1 MTGGAIHKAGM
12 KAVSKIIKSEY
23 ARRTVV
29 KIAQNS
35 KFNPIN
41 VSYTIVGRTSN
52 YVNNKETKSKLGRTR
67 FRNL

>member
-41 VSYTIVGRTSN
+41 VSYTIVG
-52 YVNNKETKSKLGRTR
+52 
-67 FRNL
+67 

>member
-23 ARRTVV
+23 ARSTVV

-35 KFNPIN
+35 IQLMYHIQLLVKK
-41 VSYTIVGRTSN
+41 TGGRN
-52 YVNNKETKSKLGRTR
+52 GFK
-67 FRNL
+67 